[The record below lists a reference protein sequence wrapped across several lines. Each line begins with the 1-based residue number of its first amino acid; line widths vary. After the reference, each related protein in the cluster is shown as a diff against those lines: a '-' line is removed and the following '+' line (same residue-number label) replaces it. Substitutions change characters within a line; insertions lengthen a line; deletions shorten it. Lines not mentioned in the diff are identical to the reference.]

1 MKGFVKVGKVCQ
13 DRKGLSRY
21 AGFVK
26 VGRVLS
32 KYSVF
37 VKV

>member
-26 VGRVLS
+26 VQ
-32 KYSVF
+32 
-37 VKV
+37 KVC